1 MKFKTLIAAAAILVS
16 GATAGAAPLHLTLD
30 EAVRRGLTVGEE
42 IQLSASAVAEAEQQ
56 VKAAR
61 SAALPQIDAG
71 VNYNRTIRSPYNFEL
86 PDGASLPFG
95 QTNTW
100 VAQVTINQ
108 TLYAAGKIGA
118 GIQIAREFQGS
129 AEANA
134 KEEQQTIALAI
145 EEAYYDAALAA
156 EMANIAESS
165 GRLMDEQLARVRLQ
179 QKAGNASEL
188 DVLRVQVE
196 RENLQPEI
204 TAAQNARDVA
214 TLNLLRLVNLPP
226 DTDVALEPVLATET
240 VRPVDVADIVS
251 GAVDRRP
258 AVAAAQ
264 HLVNIRKQ
272 QVKIEKADSLPT
284 VGASV
289 TIGEQAL
296 PAGVFPGGGDFN
308 SDWSAAIGVS
318 IPIFDGGR
326 RQAEVRA
333 AQEVQKQAELQ
344 LAQLREAVALE
355 VEQQRRELAR
365 AAEQVG
371 ARTEAVKQA
380 QHAYE
385 LTELSHRVGNATQ
398 LDLMNARAQLR
409 QATGNQAI
417 AVHDYHL
424 ALARLER
431 AAGMPIEG

>member
-1 MKFKTLIAAAAILVS
+1 MKLRTMIASAALLLS
-16 GATAGAAPLHLTLD
+16 GAIANAAPLHLTLD

-42 IQLSASAVAEAEQQ
+42 IQLSASVVAEAEQQ

-71 VNYNRTIRSPYNFEL
+71 VNYNRTIRSPYSFDL
-86 PDGASLPFG
+86 PEGMSLPFG
-95 QTNTW
+95 QSNTW
-100 VAQVTINQ
+100 IAQVTVNQ

-118 GIQIAREFQGS
+118 GVRIAKEFQGS

-134 KEEQQTIALAI
+134 QEERQTIALAI
-145 EEAYYDAALAA
+145 EEAYYDAALAE
-156 EMANIAESS
+156 EMAGISSSS
-165 GRLMDEQLARVRLQ
+165 GRLMDEQLQRVRLQ
-179 QKAGNASEL
+179 KQAGNASEL

-214 TLNLLRLVNLPP
+214 TLNLLRLVNLPA
-226 DTDVALEPVLATET
+226 DSDVELDGVLTTGT
-240 VRPVDVADIVS
+240 VQTVDVTNIVN
-251 GAVDRRP
+251 GAIERRP

-272 QVKIEKADSLPT
+272 QVKIERADSLPT
-284 VGASV
+284 VGATLSL
-289 TIGEQAL
+289 GEQAL
-296 PAGVFPGGGDFN
+296 PNNVFPAAGDFN
-308 SDWSAAIGVS
+308 SDWSVGVGVR

-344 LAQLREAVALE
+344 LAQLREAVTLE
-355 VEQQRRELAR
+355 IEQQRRELGR
-365 AAEQVG
+365 ASEQVG

-385 LTELSHRVGNATQ
+385 LTELSQRAGNATQ
-398 LDLMNARAQLR
+398 LDLTNARGQLR
-409 QATGNQAI
+409 QATGNQAV

-431 AAGMPIEG
+431 AAGMPIS